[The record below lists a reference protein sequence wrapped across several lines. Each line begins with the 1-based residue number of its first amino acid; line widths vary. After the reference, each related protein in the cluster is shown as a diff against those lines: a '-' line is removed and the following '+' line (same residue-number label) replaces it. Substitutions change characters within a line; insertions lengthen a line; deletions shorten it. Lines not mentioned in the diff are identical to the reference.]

1 MLLFRQRR
9 VDTSVGGIVV
19 DVIVGVRAVGEDV
32 RVGDGVCG

>member
-19 DVIVGVRAVGEDV
+19 DVIVGVRVGEDV
-32 RVGDGVCG
+32 RVGDSVCG